1 MCIIPN
7 LFCITVCDGQG
18 ANVIVPGKT
27 VEELLKNAWMAFC
40 GCQYVSNN
48 IHLELQ
54 HVGSFD
60 VPLVEANFSF
70 FDDIKEVNGYVMLSV
85 PAVDQISFPNLRI
98 IRGRQ
103 LIPHTPDV
111 ALAAGGKILCL
122 RMPLLTEIST
132 GGVYFS
138 DKGMNGALCNIMD
151 GSNASGYGVH
161 WDDILNDGSSKTFD
175 ITGCAGLGKF
185 STNTARLICAV
196 IYL

>member
-1 MCIIPN
+1 M
-7 LFCITVCDGQG
+7 
-18 ANVIVPGKT
+18 PGKT
-27 VEELLKNAWMAFC
+27 VEELLKNAFMEFC

-54 HVGSFD
+54 HVGNID
-60 VPLVEANFSF
+60 APLVEANFSF
-70 FDDIKEVNGYVMLSV
+70 FDDIKEVNGYVLLSV

-103 LIPHTPDV
+103 LIPHTPDI
-111 ALAAGGKILCL
+111 ALAAGGKIQCL

-138 DKGMNGALCNIMD
+138 DKGANEALCNVMD
-151 GSNASGYGVH
+151 GSNARGYGVH
-161 WDDILNDGSSKTFD
+161 WDDILNGADSSKIFM

-185 STNTARLICAV
+185 SSNTAKMICAV
-196 IYL
+196 VYTFIVAVRIC